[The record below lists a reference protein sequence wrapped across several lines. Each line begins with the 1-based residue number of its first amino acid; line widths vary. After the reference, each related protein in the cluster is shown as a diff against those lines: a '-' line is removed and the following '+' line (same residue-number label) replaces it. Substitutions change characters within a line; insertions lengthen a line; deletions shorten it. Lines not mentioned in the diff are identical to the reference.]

1 LTGTGYATH
10 AVDRGT
16 SGSET
21 LVGRTGMA
29 PVEMMGIMSVNN
41 TSILRIV
48 NSSAP
53 KDEIYAFTFWF
64 LLYIWSLK
72 ANMKSHFQSLIC
84 MEYYFWIKFTE
95 GGVMSESFSISL
107 KSPNHCP

>member
-1 LTGTGYATH
+1 MTGTGYAAH

-21 LVGRTGMA
+21 LVGRAGMA

-41 TSILRIV
+41 TSILGIV

-53 KDEIYAFTFWF
+53 KDEIHICIYDIFSGSF
-64 LLYIWSLK
+64 LHMY
-72 ANMKSHFQSLIC
+72 
-84 MEYYFWIKFTE
+84 MEPKQ
-95 GGVMSESFSISL
+95 
-107 KSPNHCP
+107 N

>member
-1 LTGTGYATH
+1 MTGTGYAAH

-53 KDEIYAFTFWF
+53 KDEKCINTSPVYLGF
-64 LLYIWSLK
+64 
-72 ANMKSHFQSLIC
+72 ANNCS
-84 MEYYFWIKFTE
+84 
-95 GGVMSESFSISL
+95 
-107 KSPNHCP
+107 

>member
-1 LTGTGYATH
+1 MTGTGYATH

-21 LVGRTGMA
+21 LVGRAGMA

-53 KDEIYAFTFWF
+53 KDEIYAFMTFF
-64 LLYIWSLK
+64 LVLSCIHGAK
-72 ANMKSHFQSLIC
+72 AK
-84 MEYYFWIKFTE
+84 
-95 GGVMSESFSISL
+95 L
-107 KSPNHCP
+107 KSYFIFLCKLQFSG

>member
-1 LTGTGYATH
+1 MTGTGYATH

-21 LVGRTGMA
+21 LVGRAGMA

-53 KDEIYAFTFWF
+53 KDEIHICIYDIF
-64 LLYIWSLK
+64 LVLSCIHGAK
-72 ANMKSHFQSLIC
+72 AK
-84 MEYYFWIKFTE
+84 
-95 GGVMSESFSISL
+95 L
-107 KSPNHCP
+107 KSYFIFLMQVQFSG

>member
-1 LTGTGYATH
+1 MTGTGYAAH

-21 LVGRTGMA
+21 LVGRAGMA

-53 KDEIYAFTFWF
+53 KDEIHICIYDIFFWF
-64 LLYIWSLK
+64 FPGTWSQSK
-72 ANMKSHFQSLIC
+72 IEVVFHFFMQV
-84 MEYYFWIKFTE
+84 KFSGKVE
-95 GGVMSESFSISL
+95 KIF
-107 KSPNHCP
+107 KR